1 MPPLCPM
8 ESNKQIYLD
17 YHATTPVDPRVAEKV
32 MALMTTQFGNASSVD
47 HSISDCARA
56 TVDQAKQ
63 AIADLIHCRPR
74 EIIFTSGA
82 TESIN
87 LAIQGTVLALEK
99 QQQTPRLA
107 ISAVEHKAVLDTC
120 RHLEKQGR
128 IELIVLPVDAQANLN
143 LNQIEKACHQ
153 GLDLLC
159 IMAANNEVGTIYPI
173 EKIAAI
179 SQRSASRCAKRHSV
193 PFFCD
198 ASQAIG
204 KIPINFQDWDITLLA
219 LSGHKLYAP
228 QGIGALIRKTH
239 HPLEPLILGGGQ
251 QQGLRPGTLNLPGIV
266 GLGEACRLRQLEM
279 EVDETAISR
288 KRDRLQT
295 KLQQA
300 IPEIIVNGNQSQRL
314 AGNLHIAIPD
324 IPNSAIIARIREQ
337 IAISTGSACSSGT
350 IAPSHVLRAMNLP
363 SNFIDGALR
372 IGIGKFTTDAEI
384 EQAADILIQTIKIVK
399 SCLKS
404 S

>member
-1 MPPLCPM
+1 L
-8 ESNKQIYLD
+8 IYLD
-17 YHATTPVDPRVAEKV
+17 YHATTPVEPRVAEKV
-32 MALMTTQFGNASSVD
+32 LALMMTQFGNASSVD
-47 HSISDCARA
+47 HAVGDRARVA
-56 TVDQAKQ
+56 LDQPKQ
-63 AIADLIHCRPR
+63 AIADLIHCRPQ

-82 TESIN
+82 TESLN

-99 QQQTPRLA
+99 EQQIPRIA

-128 IELIVLPVDAQANLN
+128 IKLITLPVDAQANLN
-143 LNQIEKACHQ
+143 LNEIEEVCHQ

-159 IMAANNEVGTIYPI
+159 VMAANNEVGTIYPI
-173 EKIAAI
+173 EKIGLV
-179 SQRSASRCAKRHSV
+179 AKRYSV
-193 PFFCD
+193 PFLCD

-204 KIPINFQDWDITLLA
+204 KIPINFQDWGITMLA
-219 LSGHKLYAP
+219 MSGHKLYAP
-228 QGIGALIRKTH
+228 QGIGALIRKTNH
-239 HPLEPLILGGGQ
+239 RLEPLFLGGGQ

-279 EVDETAISR
+279 EVDETAIGK
-288 KRDRLQT
+288 KRDYLQT

-300 IPEIIVNGNQSQRL
+300 IPEMVVNGNQSQRL

-363 SNFIDGALR
+363 DNLMDGALR
-372 IGIGKFTTDAEI
+372 IGIGKFTTDADI
-384 EQAADILIQTIKIVK
+384 EQAADILIKTIKIVE